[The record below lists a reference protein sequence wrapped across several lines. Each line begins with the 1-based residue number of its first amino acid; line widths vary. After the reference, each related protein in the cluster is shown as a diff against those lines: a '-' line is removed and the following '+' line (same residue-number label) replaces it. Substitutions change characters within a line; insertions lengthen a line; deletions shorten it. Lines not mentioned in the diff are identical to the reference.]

1 MKHLSSML
9 VLTAILSACAHEKE
23 VTPVKPAI
31 ASSVDSHISRN
42 SLDWAGVYEGVL
54 PCADCPGI
62 KTRLTLG
69 GDGTFER
76 QTLYLDRETVPRTEL
91 GQFTWQASGNV
102 ISLDANGGGQQY
114 AVGEGRLILLNR
126 DGTHPDPQ
134 ASNRVLARVAK
145 QTPAGGDLSQTLE
158 NHRWT
163 LVSATDI
170 ENRRNDI
177 LFPVAD
183 SPFVF
188 SFSGAA
194 LNARGSCNTLRGSYQ
209 INAAGQ
215 LNIGR
220 MAATMMACD
229 PASMKADTAL
239 AALLA
244 QPLRIDLVE
253 DDQPQLRLIT
263 ASNETL
269 LLRGQATPEAL
280 YGPGTIIFLEV
291 AAERVACSHP
301 LRPET
306 MCLQVRERVYD
317 KQGLMVGAPGTW
329 RPLYENIEGYQ
340 HTPGQRN
347 VLRVKRFQRQAAPAD
362 ASSTFYVLDLIVES
376 EVVSR

>member
-1 MKHLSSML
+1 MRHLSIVF
-9 VLTAILSACAHEKE
+9 VLTAMLSACAVEKE
-23 VTPVKPAI
+23 VTPVKPAV
-31 ASSVDSHISRN
+31 ASPVDSHTSRN

-69 GDGTFER
+69 SDGTFER
-76 QTLYLDRETVPRTEL
+76 QTQYLDRETVPRTER
-91 GQFTWQASGNV
+91 GRFTWHASGNA

-126 DGTHPDPQ
+126 DGTRPDPQ
-134 ASNRVLARVAK
+134 ASNRALTRVTK
-145 QTPAGGDLSQTLE
+145 QAPAGGDLSQILE

-163 LVSATDI
+163 LVSATDS
-170 ENRRNDI
+170 ENRRDDI
-177 LFPVAD
+177 LFPAAEH
-183 SPFVF
+183 PFVF

-194 LNARGSCNTLRGSYQ
+194 LTAKGSCNTLRGSYQ

-215 LNIGR
+215 LNVGP
-220 MAATMMACD
+220 MAATMMACE
-229 PASMKADTAL
+229 PALMKADTAL

-253 DDQPQLRLIT
+253 GTQPQLRLVA

-280 YGPGTIIFLEV
+280 YGPGTLIFLEV
-291 AAERVACSHP
+291 AAERVACNNP

-306 MCLQVRERVYD
+306 MCLQVRERVFD
-317 KQGLMVGAPGTW
+317 KQGLMVGTPGAW
-329 RPLYENIEGYQ
+329 RPLYEDIEGYQ

-347 VLRVKRFQRQAAPAD
+347 ILRVKRFQRQDAPAD
-362 ASSTFYVLDLIVES
+362 ASSTVYVLDLIVES
-376 EVVSR
+376 EVVTP

>member
-9 VLTAILSACAHEKE
+9 VLTAMLSACAHEKE
-23 VTPVKPAI
+23 MTPVKFAV
-31 ASSVDSHISRN
+31 ASPVDSHTSRN
-42 SLDWAGVYEGVL
+42 SLDWAGVYEGML
-54 PCADCPGI
+54 PCSDCPGI

-69 GDGTFER
+69 SDGTFER
-76 QTLYLDRETVPRTEL
+76 QTQHLDRETVPRTEL

-126 DGTHPDPQ
+126 DGTRPDPQ

-145 QTPAGGDLSQTLE
+145 QVPAGGDLSQILE

-163 LVSATDI
+163 LVSATDT

-291 AAERVACSHP
+291 AAERVACNHP

-317 KQGLMVGAPGTW
+317 KQGLMVGAPGAW

-347 VLRVKRFQRQAAPAD
+347 VLRVKRFQLQAAPAD
-362 ASSTFYVLDLIVES
+362 ASSTVYVLDLIVES
-376 EVVSR
+376 EVVAR